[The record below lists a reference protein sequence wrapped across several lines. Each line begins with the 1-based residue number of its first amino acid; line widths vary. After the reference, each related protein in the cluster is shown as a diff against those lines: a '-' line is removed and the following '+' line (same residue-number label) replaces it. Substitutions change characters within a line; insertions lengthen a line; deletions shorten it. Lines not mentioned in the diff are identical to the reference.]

1 MKRRER
7 DRATR
12 GAKDYRLLWAG
23 LLLLVALIFACVGF
37 SCGHIRRGLKNAADA
52 EMAETTGENAAML
65 RLTLESRFALL
76 DNVAEKIAEDPQN
89 AREML
94 TNLGKYANGYGFKRL
109 GYMNSTGRTV
119 TSDGETG
126 DFFYRAYF
134 RMGMDGQYCITGEI
148 NDRLGNGEAVHIMS
162 APVHNPKTG
171 KVIGVVFA
179 DYTPEM
185 FHQMMDVETFGGEG
199 HGYIVESSG
208 EIVVASSSARLTG
221 TGNLLD
227 GVADFSETGRQD
239 AEALRQVLAGEQPG
253 EGRVLGAGKLRF
265 CCRKI
270 ENGRQDDT
278 WYLVMVMDAGALY
291 GRMYGVFSS
300 ICSLLSVTVL
310 MCAVFIFAI
319 LTAYRRYNEG
329 LRQAA
334 YTDALTGGSNFSG
347 FLMKVNNAE
356 GGYMVSCDLND
367 YRMIASMFGAQKGDE
382 LLRGVYE
389 CIKSGLTEGEPV
401 ARVDAD
407 HFAFH
412 LVERQRSAV
421 LERLRQIERR
431 IRRLSDKMGVIHL
444 VPRFGIYAMRPE
456 EDARRSCEL
465 ANLALGAARSSADNT
480 VAFYQDLDQNAF
492 FENMQ
497 LEDRFDEAIGEQK
510 LVQAFGHEA
519 QTLAAFDEVNERL
532 RDCSLKATFFSSL
545 TNPCTRFVNS
555 LVYAAVGFAG
565 ALAAVNG
572 RLTIG
577 GLSSFLSYANQYTK
591 PFNEISG
598 VVTELQNALACA
610 GRVFELID
618 EPAQTPDPADA
629 EQIDRPDGAVS
640 IDHVYFSYAPDR
652 KLIEDF
658 TLHVQPGQRVAI
670 VGPTGCGKTTI
681 INLLMRFYDVDSG
694 EIHVDGHE
702 TRRLTRRSLRE
713 NIAMVM
719 QDTWLSA
726 GTIRE
731 NIAMGKPD
739 ATDEEI
745 IAAAKASHA
754 HSFIKRLPD
763 GYNTVISES
772 GGQLSQGQKQ
782 LLCIA
787 RVML

>member
-1 MKRRER
+1 MENREAMKRRER

-52 EMAETTGENAAML
+52 EMAETTAENAAML

-89 AREML
+89 ARKML

-162 APVHNPKTG
+162 APVRNPKTG

-185 FHQMMDVETFGGEG
+185 FHRMMDVETFGGEG
-199 HGYIVESSG
+199 RGYIVESSG
-208 EIVVASSSARLTG
+208 EIVVASSSARLTE

-239 AEALRQVLAGEQPG
+239 AETLRQVLAGEQPG
-253 EGRVLGAGKLRF
+253 DGRVLGAGKLRF

-278 WYLVMVMDAGALY
+278 WYLVMVMDVGALY

-319 LTAYRRYNEG
+319 LMAYRRYNEG

-356 GGYMVSCDLND
+356 GGYMVSCDLDD

-382 LLRGVYE
+382 LLRGMYE
-389 CIKSGLTEGEPV
+389 CIKGGLTEGEPV

-431 IRRLSDKMGVIHL
+431 IRRLSDKIGVIHL

-497 LEDRFDEAIGEQK
+497 LEDRFDEAIGEHQFK
-510 LVQAFGHEA
+510 TYYQPKCNPKTGEIVGGEALVRWVQEDG
-519 QTLAAFDEVNERL
+519 TM
-532 RDCSLKATFFSSL
+532 
-545 TNPCTRFVNS
+545 
-555 LVYAAVGFAG
+555 
-565 ALAAVNG
+565 
-572 RLTIG
+572 
-577 GLSSFLSYANQYTK
+577 LS
-591 PFNEISG
+591 
-598 VVTELQNALACA
+598 
-610 GRVFELID
+610 
-618 EPAQTPDPADA
+618 
-629 EQIDRPDGAVS
+629 
-640 IDHVYFSYAPDR
+640 PDR
-652 KLIEDF
+652 FIPLFEKNGAIGKLDEYMF
-658 TLHVQPGQRVAI
+658 TCVCA
-670 VGPTGCGKTTI
+670 
-681 INLLMRFYDVDSG
+681 
-694 EIHVDGHE
+694 
-702 TRRLTRRSLRE
+702 
-713 NIAMVM
+713 
-719 QDTWLSA
+719 
-726 GTIRE
+726 
-731 NIAMGKPD
+731 
-739 ATDEEI
+739 
-745 IAAAKASHA
+745 
-754 HSFIKRLPD
+754 
-763 GYNTVISES
+763 
-772 GGQLSQGQKQ
+772 QLSQWRREG
-782 LLCIA
+782 LEIRPVSVNLSRASLCRQGVALAYKRILEGYGLSTWMVPLEVTESAMISDDAVISVLQEFYRYGFRIEIDDFGKAQSTLPMLKLPFVDTVKLDKSLIDCIGDRKGEIMLRQVVRLCYELGLYTTAEGVEAEDQVDFLRALDCTDIQGYFFSPPLPVEKYTEKLRQQA
-787 RVML
+787 RKRA

>member
-37 SCGHIRRGLKNAADA
+37 SCGHIRRALKNAADA
-52 EMAETTGENAAML
+52 EMAETTSENAAML

-76 DNVAEKIAEDPQN
+76 DNVGEKIAEDPQST
-89 AREML
+89 REML
-94 TNLGKYANGYGFKRL
+94 ADLGKYANGYGFKRI
-109 GYMNSTGRTV
+109 GYMNSTGQTV
-119 TSDGETG
+119 TSDGKTG

-148 NDRLGNGEAVHIMS
+148 NDRLGNGETVHIMS
-162 APVHNPKTG
+162 APVRNPKTG

-185 FHQMMDVETFGGEG
+185 FHRMMDVETFGGEG
-199 HGYIVESSG
+199 RGYIVESSG
-208 EIVVASSSARLTG
+208 EIVVASSSMRLTG

-253 EGRVLGAGKLRF
+253 DGRVLGAGKLRF

-310 MCAVFIFAI
+310 MCAAFIFAI
-319 LTAYRRYNEG
+319 LMAYRRYNEG
-329 LRQAA
+329 LYQAA

-356 GGYMVSCDLND
+356 GGYMVSCDLDD

-497 LEDRFDEAIGEQK
+497 LEDRFDEAIGEHQFK
-510 LVQAFGHEA
+510 AYYQPKCNPKTGEIVGGEALVRWVQE
-519 QTLAAFDEVNERL
+519 
-532 RDCSLKATFFSSL
+532 
-545 TNPCTRFVNS
+545 
-555 LVYAAVGFAG
+555 
-565 ALAAVNG
+565 
-572 RLTIG
+572 
-577 GLSSFLSYANQYTK
+577 
-591 PFNEISG
+591 
-598 VVTELQNALACA
+598 
-610 GRVFELID
+610 
-618 EPAQTPDPADA
+618 
-629 EQIDRPDGAVS
+629 DGTMLP
-640 IDHVYFSYAPDR
+640 PDR
-652 KLIEDF
+652 FIPLFEKNGAIGKLDEYMF
-658 TLHVQPGQRVAI
+658 TCVCA
-670 VGPTGCGKTTI
+670 
-681 INLLMRFYDVDSG
+681 
-694 EIHVDGHE
+694 
-702 TRRLTRRSLRE
+702 
-713 NIAMVM
+713 
-719 QDTWLSA
+719 
-726 GTIRE
+726 
-731 NIAMGKPD
+731 
-739 ATDEEI
+739 
-745 IAAAKASHA
+745 
-754 HSFIKRLPD
+754 
-763 GYNTVISES
+763 
-772 GGQLSQGQKQ
+772 QLSQWRREG
-782 LLCIA
+782 LEIRPVSVNLSRASLCRQGVALAYKRILEGYGLSTWMVPLEVTESAMISDDAVISVLQEFYRYGFRIEIDDFGKAQSTLPMLKLPFVDTVKLDKSLIDCIGDRKGEIMLRQVVRLCYELGLYTTAEGVEAEDQVDFLRALDCTDIQGYFFSPPLPVEKYTEKLRQQA
-787 RVML
+787 RKRA

>member
-1 MKRRER
+1 
-7 DRATR
+7 
-12 GAKDYRLLWAG
+12 
-23 LLLLVALIFACVGF
+23 
-37 SCGHIRRGLKNAADA
+37 
-52 EMAETTGENAAML
+52 
-65 RLTLESRFALL
+65 
-76 DNVAEKIAEDPQN
+76 
-89 AREML
+89 
-94 TNLGKYANGYGFKRL
+94 
-109 GYMNSTGRTV
+109 
-119 TSDGETG
+119 
-126 DFFYRAYF
+126 
-134 RMGMDGQYCITGEI
+134 MGMDGQYSITGEI
-148 NDRLGNGEAVHIMS
+148 NDRLGKGESVHIIS
-162 APVHNPKTG
+162 APVRNPKTG

-208 EIVVASSSARLTG
+208 EIVVASSSARLTE

-310 MCAVFIFAI
+310 MCAAFIFSI
-319 LTAYRRYNEG
+319 LMAYQRYNDG

-356 GGYMVSCDLND
+356 GGYMVSCDLDD

-412 LVERQRSAV
+412 LNERQRSAV
-421 LERLRQIERR
+421 LERLRQIERG
-431 IRRLSDKMGVIHL
+431 IRRLSDKMGVLHL

-497 LEDRFDEAIGEQK
+497 LEDRFDEAIGEHQFK
-510 LVQAFGHEA
+510 VYYQPKCNPKTGEIVGGEALVRWVQEDG
-519 QTLAAFDEVNERL
+519 TM
-532 RDCSLKATFFSSL
+532 
-545 TNPCTRFVNS
+545 
-555 LVYAAVGFAG
+555 
-565 ALAAVNG
+565 
-572 RLTIG
+572 
-577 GLSSFLSYANQYTK
+577 LS
-591 PFNEISG
+591 
-598 VVTELQNALACA
+598 
-610 GRVFELID
+610 
-618 EPAQTPDPADA
+618 
-629 EQIDRPDGAVS
+629 
-640 IDHVYFSYAPDR
+640 PDR
-652 KLIEDF
+652 FIPLFEKNGAIGKLDEYMF
-658 TLHVQPGQRVAI
+658 TCVCA
-670 VGPTGCGKTTI
+670 
-681 INLLMRFYDVDSG
+681 
-694 EIHVDGHE
+694 
-702 TRRLTRRSLRE
+702 
-713 NIAMVM
+713 
-719 QDTWLSA
+719 
-726 GTIRE
+726 
-731 NIAMGKPD
+731 
-739 ATDEEI
+739 
-745 IAAAKASHA
+745 
-754 HSFIKRLPD
+754 
-763 GYNTVISES
+763 
-772 GGQLSQGQKQ
+772 QLSQWRREG
-782 LLCIA
+782 LEIRPVSVNLSRASLCRQGVALAYKRILEGYGLSTWMVPLEVTESAMISDDAVISVLQEFYRYGFRIEIDDFGKAQSTLPMLKLPFVDTVKLDKSLIDCIGDRKGEIMLRQVVRLCYELGLYTTAEGVEAEDQVDFLRALDCTDIQGYFFSPPLPVEKYTEKLRQQA
-787 RVML
+787 RKRA

>member
-1 MKRRER
+1 MENREAMKRRER

-37 SCGHIRRGLKNAADA
+37 SYGHIRRALKNAADA
-52 EMAETTGENAAML
+52 EMAETTSENAAML

-76 DNVAEKIAEDPQN
+76 DNVGEKIAEDPQST
-89 AREML
+89 REML
-94 TNLGKYANGYGFKRL
+94 ADLGKYANGYGFKRL
-109 GYMNSTGRTV
+109 GYMNSTGQTV
-119 TSDGETG
+119 TSDGKTG

-134 RMGMDGQYCITGEI
+134 RMGMDGQYYITGEI
-148 NDRLGNGEAVHIMS
+148 NDRLGNGETVHIMS
-162 APVHNPKTG
+162 APVRNPKTG

-185 FHQMMDVETFGGEG
+185 FRQMMDVETFGGEG
-199 HGYIVESSG
+199 RGYIVESSG
-208 EIVVASSSARLTG
+208 EIVVASSSVRLTE

-227 GVADFSETGRQD
+227 GVEDFSETGRQD
-239 AEALRQVLAGEQPG
+239 AEALRQVLAGEQPDD
-253 EGRVLGAGKLRF
+253 GRVLGTGKLRF

-278 WYLVMVMDAGALY
+278 WYLVMVLDAGALY

-310 MCAVFIFAI
+310 MCAAFIFAI

-334 YTDALTGGSNFSG
+334 YIDALTGGSNFSG

-356 GGYMVSCDLND
+356 GGYMVSCDLDD

-497 LEDRFDEAIGEQK
+497 LEDRFDEAIGEHQFK
-510 LVQAFGHEA
+510 VYYQPKCNPKTGEIVGGEALVRWVQEDG
-519 QTLAAFDEVNERL
+519 TM
-532 RDCSLKATFFSSL
+532 
-545 TNPCTRFVNS
+545 
-555 LVYAAVGFAG
+555 
-565 ALAAVNG
+565 
-572 RLTIG
+572 
-577 GLSSFLSYANQYTK
+577 LS
-591 PFNEISG
+591 
-598 VVTELQNALACA
+598 
-610 GRVFELID
+610 
-618 EPAQTPDPADA
+618 
-629 EQIDRPDGAVS
+629 
-640 IDHVYFSYAPDR
+640 PDR
-652 KLIEDF
+652 FIPLFEKNGAIGKLDEYMF
-658 TLHVQPGQRVAI
+658 TCVCA
-670 VGPTGCGKTTI
+670 
-681 INLLMRFYDVDSG
+681 
-694 EIHVDGHE
+694 
-702 TRRLTRRSLRE
+702 
-713 NIAMVM
+713 
-719 QDTWLSA
+719 
-726 GTIRE
+726 
-731 NIAMGKPD
+731 
-739 ATDEEI
+739 
-745 IAAAKASHA
+745 
-754 HSFIKRLPD
+754 
-763 GYNTVISES
+763 
-772 GGQLSQGQKQ
+772 QLSQWRREG
-782 LLCIA
+782 LEIRPVSVNLSRASLCRQGVALAYKRILEGCGLSTWMVPLEVTESAMISDDAVISVLQEFYRYGFRIEIDDFGKAQSTLPMLKLPFVDTVKLDKSLIDCIGDRKGEIMLRQVVRLCYELGLYTTAEGVEAEDQVDFLRALDCTDIQGYFFSPPLPVEKYTEKLRQQA
-787 RVML
+787 RKRA

>member
-37 SCGHIRRGLKNAADA
+37 SYGHIRRRLKNAADA
-52 EMAETTGENAAML
+52 EMAETTSENAAML

-76 DNVAEKIAEDPQN
+76 DNVGEKIAEDPQST
-89 AREML
+89 RKML
-94 TNLGKYANGYGFKRL
+94 ADLGKYANGYGFKRL
-109 GYMNSTGRTV
+109 GYMNSTGRMV
-119 TSDGETG
+119 TSDGKTG

-134 RMGMDGQYCITGEI
+134 RMGMDGQYYITGEI
-148 NDRLGNGEAVHIMS
+148 NDRLGNGETVHIMS
-162 APVHNPKTG
+162 APVRNPKTD

-199 HGYIVESSG
+199 RGYIVESSG
-208 EIVVASSSARLTG
+208 EIVVASSSARLTE

-239 AEALRQVLAGEQPG
+239 AETLRQVLAGEQPG
-253 EGRVLGAGKLRF
+253 DGRVLGAGKLRF

-278 WYLVMVMDAGALY
+278 WYLVMVMDVGALY

-300 ICSLLSVTVL
+300 IRNLLSVTVL
-310 MCAVFIFAI
+310 MCAAFIFAI
-319 LTAYRRYNEG
+319 LMAYRRYNEG

-356 GGYMVSCDLND
+356 GGYMVSCDLDD
-367 YRMIASMFGAQKGDE
+367 YRMITSMFGAQKGDE

-497 LEDRFDEAIGEQK
+497 LEDRFDEAIGEHQ
-510 LVQAFGHEA
+510 F
-519 QTLAAFDEVNERL
+519 
-532 RDCSLKATFFSSL
+532 KAYYQPKC
-545 TNPCTRFVNS
+545 NPKT
-555 LVYAAVGFAG
+555 G
-565 ALAAVNG
+565 
-572 RLTIG
+572 
-577 GLSSFLSYANQYTK
+577 
-591 PFNEISG
+591 E
-598 VVTELQNALACA
+598 
-610 GRVFELID
+610 
-618 EPAQTPDPADA
+618 
-629 EQIDRPDGAVS
+629 
-640 IDHVYFSYAPDR
+640 
-652 KLIEDF
+652 
-658 TLHVQPGQRVAI
+658 I
-670 VGPTGCGKTTI
+670 VGGEALVRWVQEDGTMLPPARFIPLFEKNGAIGK
-681 INLLMRFYDVDSG
+681 L
-694 EIHVDGHE
+694 
-702 TRRLTRRSLRE
+702 
-713 NIAMVM
+713 
-719 QDTWLSA
+719 
-726 GTIRE
+726 
-731 NIAMGKPD
+731 
-739 ATDEEI
+739 DEYMFTCVC
-745 IAAAKASHA
+745 A
-754 HSFIKRLPD
+754 
-763 GYNTVISES
+763 
-772 GGQLSQGQKQ
+772 QLSQWRREG
-782 LLCIA
+782 LEIRPVSVNLSRASLCRQGVALAYKRILEGYGLSTWMVPLEVTESAMISDDAVISILQEFYRYGFRIEIDDFGKAQSTLPMLKLPFVDTVKLDKSLIDCIGDRKGEIMLRQVVRLCYELGLYTTAEGVEAEDQVDFLRALDCTDIQGYFFSPPLPVEKYTEKLRQQA
-787 RVML
+787 RKRA